1 MARRDRGKGAST
13 GRHGREEAAKAH
25 EEPGPGRTPGRAGER
40 DTRERLA
47 EVRRKADDDVDPH
60 EWPDQGDGTATPV

>member
-1 MARRDRGKGAST
+1 MTRRRGRAAFT
-13 GRHGREEAAKAH
+13 GRHGREEAAKPH
-25 EEPGPGRTPGRAGER
+25 EEPGGPGRTPGER